1 MINGKGSK
9 RIYGLLGRN
18 ISYSLSPFMHSAAF
32 KHFDIPAEYRLF
44 DIGEKDLDGFFQE
57 LISGGDIKGINVT
70 VPYKIKIKEML
81 DVHQACSVDN
91 EVKILGAVN
100 TVKAEKKRLRGYNTD
115 GKGFYEALMEVSSP
129 VFNPLGKDVFV
140 LGAGGAGRTICLYL
154 AFLGRNKPD
163 SISVF
168 DVDKR
173 KISELKASFDAW
185 PKSVAFYPVES
196 TEHIPGRIEKCNLVV
211 NATPLGTKEGDPL
224 PVDPDLL
231 DSNTAVYDLVYARDT
246 ELCQEARARGNV
258 AINGMKMLVN
268 QAALAFRI
276 WTQEPIEEIKNVM
289 EEVAVKKTLKG
300 LK

>member
-1 MINGKGSK
+1 MTNGKGSK
-9 RIYGLLGRN
+9 KMYGLLGKN
-18 ISYSLSPFMHSAAF
+18 INYSLSPFMHNAAF
-32 KHFDIPAEYRLF
+32 KRFDIPAEYRLF
-44 DIGEKDLDGFFQE
+44 DIKEKDLDAFFQE

-70 VPYKIKIKEML
+70 VPYKIKVKEML
-81 DVHQACSVDN
+81 DACQACSVND

-100 TVKAEKKRLRGYNTD
+100 TVKAEKSGLIGYNTD
-115 GKGFYEALMEVSSP
+115 GEGFYEALMEVSSH

-154 AFLGRNKPD
+154 AFLGRNKPN

-173 KISELKASFDAW
+173 KLSELKASFDAW

-196 TEHIPGRIEKCNLVV
+196 ADHIPDRIEKCNLVV

-231 DSNTAVYDLVYARDT
+231 DPNAAVCDLVYARDT
-246 ELCQEARARGNV
+246 ELCQEARTRGNV

-276 WTQEPIEEIKNVM
+276 WTREPIEEIKNVM
-289 EEVAVKKTLKG
+289 EGAVKKTLKG